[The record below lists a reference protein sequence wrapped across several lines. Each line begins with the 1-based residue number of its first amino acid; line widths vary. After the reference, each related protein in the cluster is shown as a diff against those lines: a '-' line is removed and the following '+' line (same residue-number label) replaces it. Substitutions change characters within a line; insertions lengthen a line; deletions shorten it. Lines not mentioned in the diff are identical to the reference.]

1 MAPTRLVIAALLLL
15 LTAPAA
21 VASLLQE
28 PVVGGHLKTLDIGY
42 DTPPGTNLDNGFF
55 SANSQRINLQ
65 GQFGNTLELELALD
79 NQLLYSD
86 PAGQVALPADSP
98 NRRLDMERDWN
109 RGHRWSDRLTVDRL
123 SLRGRQENFDWS
135 IGRQAIGFGRIVIFS
150 PLDVVAPFPPDA
162 LDSDIRPGVDA
173 IRGTHYFGLGGQI
186 GGTAVFGTDKENNSY
201 LLTLS
206 ENRAKIDFLAI
217 GGLLRDR
224 EMLGLGLAGSIGTLG
239 VKLEGSHYNGKAT
252 KLSGGDLHDQ
262 FNIGALEFWYRFE
275 SGIVLLAQYLYNGA
289 GAEQPLD
296 YIAAASSASFNEGLS
311 FLLGQ
316 QYLMIGPSWEFHPLM
331 TLSGL
336 AILNLDDDSTM
347 LRPQIKLSLGD
358 NLNLD
363 LFYSFHQGQEP
374 QLIAPS
380 VYIPRSEF
388 GSAGNSGGLLLRWY
402 F

>member
-1 MAPTRLVIAALLLL
+1 MASTRLVIVLLLL
-15 LTAPAA
+15 FLPAQPTI
-21 VASLLQE
+21 ASLLQD
-28 PVVGGHLKTLDIGY
+28 PVFGGHLKTLNIGY
-42 DTPPGTNLDNGFF
+42 ENPPGTSFDDGFI
-55 SANSQRINLQ
+55 SANSQRIDLK
-65 GQFGNTLELELALD
+65 GQLSDTLELELALD

-86 PAGQVALPADSP
+86 PPGQTSLPANSP
-98 NRRLDMERDWN
+98 NRRLDMQHDWN
-109 RGHRWSDRLTVDRL
+109 RGHRWSDQLTIDRL
-123 SLRGRQENFDWS
+123 NIRGSLENFDWS
-135 IGRQAIGFGRIVIFS
+135 VGRQAIGFGRIVIFS

-186 GGTAVFGTDKENNSY
+186 GGTAVFGPEKEDNSY

-217 GGLLRDR
+217 GGVLRDR

-239 VKLEGSHYNGKAT
+239 VKLEVSHYNGKNST
-252 KLSGGDLHDQ
+252 RPGGDLHDQ
-262 FNIGALEFWYRFE
+262 FDIGALEFWYRFE
-275 SGIVLLAQYLYNGA
+275 NGIVLLTQYLYNGA

-296 YIAAASSASFNEGLS
+296 YIAAASSASFSEGLS

-316 QYLMIGPSWEFHPLM
+316 QYLMIGPSWELHPLV

-336 AILNLDDDSTM
+336 AIWNLDDDSTL
-347 LRPQIKLSLGD
+347 LRPQMQFSLGD

-363 LFYSFHQGQEP
+363 LFYSFNQGKEP

-380 VYIPRSEF
+380 IYIPRSEF